1 MYRILITTLLLFLI
15 GCQQD
20 AVVIPSQSSYQQQ
33 DKGLERPVP
42 PVQGSIKKRVALV
55 IGNADYKFAPL
66 RNPVNDAKD
75 MAKALRSVNF
85 HVIYKTNASWTEMDD
100 GIEEFSG
107 LLGKGVV
114 GLFYFSGHG
123 VQLEDKNYL
132 LPTDMEKP
140 SIRKVKHRSISAS
153 YVLTA
158 MKGAGNTMNI
168 LILDACRDN
177 PFKGLSKSIG
187 IGKGLARM
195 KDVPTGTLIAYA
207 TSPGDTA
214 ADGSGRNS
222 PYTAGLLA
230 NLHEPNLPIEMMFK
244 QVRNAVLKNT
254 GNRQTPWE
262 SSSLKGENFYFVKK
276 KTVVASAG
284 DTPPVVP
291 VVPVNTGQSAEIA
304 RLREQAAEAEARA
317 ERERQA
323 RIAAEN
329 RAKKE
334 EREQAEIER
343 LRRQKAK
350 ADAKA
355 ERERLARLEAEKR
368 RKKTSKVF
376 RDTLS
381 IGGKGPEMVRI
392 PAGSFRMGDIQ
403 GGGGSDEKPVHR
415 VSVGAFAMGKYEVT
429 VGEFKRFVKSSRYTT
444 DAEKKG
450 SCYTYKNG
458 SWGYKKGAN
467 WRNPSFSQNNNHPVT
482 CVSWNDA
489 TAYTKWLSQQ
499 TGKKYRLPTE
509 AEWEYAAR
517 AGTSTKR
524 YWGNNPDKACT
535 YANVADKTAKK
546 KFSDWTIHNC
556 ADGYTYTAPVGQK
569 QPNAFGLFDVLG
581 NVWEWTCSEYE
592 SKYQGKEKTCKNRAA
607 YFALRGGSWGD
618 KPTRSRSAFRF
629 RLDPSGRG
637 RFDGLRLIRTK

>member
-1 MYRILITTLLLFLI
+1 MYRLLVSILLLFLI
-15 GCQQD
+15 GCQEQ
-20 AVVIPSQSSYQQQ
+20 VLIPSQFSQQ
-33 DKGLERPVP
+33 DKGLVRPVP
-42 PVQGSIKKRVALV
+42 PVQARIKKRVALV

-158 MKGAGNTMNI
+158 MNGAGNTMNI

-214 ADGSGRNS
+214 ADGDGRNS

-230 NLHEPNLPIEMMFK
+230 NLHQPNLPIEMMFK
-244 QVRNAVLKNT
+244 QVRNAVLQNT

-276 KTVVASAG
+276 KTVVASAS

-291 VVPVNTGQSAEIA
+291 VVPIPTNTGQYAEIA
-304 RLREQAAEAEARA
+304 RLKREKAEAEARA

-329 RAKKE
+329 SAKQDARK
-334 EREQAEIER
+334 QAEIER
-343 LRRQKAK
+343 I
-350 ADAKA
+350 
-355 ERERLARLEAEKR
+355 R
-368 RKKTSKVF
+368 RKKARIGNTPAPEVDQCALDDDNDWIGNCDDNCPGTKAGSMVDNSGCTIVKPVRTVSF
-376 RDTLS
+376 QLEIKFASGKAFVHPDYFYELQRVADTLSQNPNATVEIAGHTDSRGRAHNNKRLSQRRADAVRDTL
-381 IGGKGPEMVRI
+381 I
-392 PAGSFRMGDIQ
+392 A
-403 GGGGSDEKPVHR
+403 
-415 VSVGAFAMGKYEVT
+415 
-429 VGEFKRFVKSSRYTT
+429 EF
-444 DAEKKG
+444 G
-450 SCYTYKNG
+450 
-458 SWGYKKGAN
+458 
-467 WRNPSFSQNNNHPVT
+467 
-482 CVSWNDA
+482 
-489 TAYTKWLSQQ
+489 
-499 TGKKYRLPTE
+499 
-509 AEWEYAAR
+509 
-517 AGTSTKR
+517 
-524 YWGNNPDKACT
+524 
-535 YANVADKTAKK
+535 
-546 KFSDWTIHNC
+546 
-556 ADGYTYTAPVGQK
+556 ADGSRITAIGYGEEHPIAD
-569 QPNAFGLFDVLG
+569 NS
-581 NVWEWTCSEYE
+581 TSE
-592 SKYQGKEKTCKNRAA
+592 GRAKNKRVIV
-607 YFALRGGSWGD
+607 
-618 KPTRSRSAFRF
+618 T
-629 RLDPSGRG
+629 
-637 RFDGLRLIRTK
+637 IQ